1 MKYLH
6 TFESFLNE
14 SVELPSAYKVDD
26 FVTFIPS
33 AKQCEERC
41 IKREKRWGRVV
52 KVSFTKA
59 KVFYDILDD
68 YYGDIFTMIDSSFI
82 IPEPKLNLE
91 K

>member
-1 MKYLH
+1 MKDLLK
-6 TFESFLNE
+6 FEEFVNE

-26 FVTFIPS
+26 NVTFVPS
-33 AKQCEERC
+33 AKECEERC
-41 IKREKRWGRVV
+41 IEREERYGRVV

-68 YYGDIFTMIDSSFI
+68 YYGDVFKMIDSSFI
-82 IPEPKLNLE
+82 VPQKKL